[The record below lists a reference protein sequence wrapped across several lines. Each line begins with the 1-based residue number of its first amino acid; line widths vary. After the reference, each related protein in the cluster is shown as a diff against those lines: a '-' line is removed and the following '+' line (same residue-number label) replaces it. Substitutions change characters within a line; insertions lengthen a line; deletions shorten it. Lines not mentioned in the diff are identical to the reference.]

1 MKGTYALL
9 IRLPERTT
17 VKIGAL
23 GEITFNDGWYVYSG
37 SAFGPGGFSRI
48 DRHKELANGN
58 KNTRHWHI
66 DYFLGDTEAIIT
78 TVFRTPEKDIECNVA
93 QGLPGTRVAEFGA
106 SDCNCASHMIHHT
119 KREKL
124 ASVLRKAH
132 ETVQKEANVNQR

>member
-9 IRLPERTT
+9 IKLPELTT

-48 DRHKELANGN
+48 DRHKELASGD
-58 KNTRHWHI
+58 KDTRHWHI
-66 DYFLGDTEAIIT
+66 DYFLGDTEARIA
-78 TVFRTPEKDIECNVA
+78 TVFRTPKRDIECSVV
-93 QGLPGTRVAEFGA
+93 QSLSGTRVAEFGA
-106 SDCNCASHMIHHT
+106 SDCDCASHMIHHT

-124 ASVLRKAH
+124 ASELREAH
-132 ETVQKEANVNQR
+132 ETVQKIGER